1 MRHALGSSRLPGAG
15 RAVEVQD
22 AAPLLWLEAADAP
35 DLLQLVADL
44 NGTEAVEDLLLH
56 SAMEDQTAE
65 FVARPWL
72 DEDTHFGFVLLLG
85 LAVAAARVAMVGGD
99 GRVGWKFVEF
109 LDG

>member
-1 MRHALGSSRLPGAG
+1 
-15 RAVEVQD
+15 
-22 AAPLLWLEAADAP
+22 
-35 DLLQLVADL
+35 
-44 NGTEAVEDLLLH
+44 
-56 SAMEDQTAE
+56 MEDQTAE